1 MTRWAFAVLV
11 SILLIGAATVAVA
24 RMLGKS
30 GSRASV
36 AVSIVAHWLGA
47 YVLWSFLGGLA
58 LHYGLVTAY
67 DGALFALLALGVGYW
82 QYVTVVTRGRQRGLV
97 VFAAGQ
103 LAWLT
108 ILLYQNGML
117 WN

>member
-1 MTRWAFAVLV
+1 VTRWGLAVLV
-11 SILLIGAATVAVA
+11 STLLIGGAIVFVA
-24 RMLGKS
+24 RALGKS
-30 GSRASV
+30 GSRASM

-58 LHYGLVTAY
+58 LHYGIVTTY
-67 DGALFALLALGVGYW
+67 DGALFTILALGVGYW
-82 QYVTVVTRGRQRGLV
+82 QYVTAVTRGRQRGLV
-97 VFAAGQ
+97 VFVAGQ
-103 LAWLT
+103 LAWLA